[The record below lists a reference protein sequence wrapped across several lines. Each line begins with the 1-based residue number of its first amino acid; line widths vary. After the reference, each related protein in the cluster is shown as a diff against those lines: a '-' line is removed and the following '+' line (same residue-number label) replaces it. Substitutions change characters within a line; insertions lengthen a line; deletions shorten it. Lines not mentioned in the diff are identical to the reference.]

1 MLSTPTAPITEA
13 QNTAL
18 RNGLT
23 AQSLLGSETQ
33 MTIELTLHEL
43 MLIHRVLTEMND
55 MTVKEMT
62 PEAIGRLSARAF
74 MASLP
79 ISRLLNKRVTL
90 EVTNA

>member
-1 MLSTPTAPITEA
+1 
-13 QNTAL
+13 
-18 RNGLT
+18 
-23 AQSLLGSETQ
+23 

-43 MLIHRVLTEMND
+43 MLIQRVLTEMND

>member
-1 MLSTPTAPITEA
+1 
-13 QNTAL
+13 
-18 RNGLT
+18 
-23 AQSLLGSETQ
+23 

-79 ISRLLNKRVTL
+79 ISRLLNNRVTV